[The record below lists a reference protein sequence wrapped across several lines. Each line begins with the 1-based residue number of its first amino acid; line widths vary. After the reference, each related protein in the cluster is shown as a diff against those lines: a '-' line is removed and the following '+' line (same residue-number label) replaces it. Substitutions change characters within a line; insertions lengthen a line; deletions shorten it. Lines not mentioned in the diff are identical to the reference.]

1 MGDYMQEKCLLFET
15 NSMIKQNLKNKIM
28 IKFNIFEK
36 NEDEQK
42 IIYTLY
48 SLNKKGIKKIER
60 KIKTINVPIILS
72 KEIKE
77 NAKKEEYKNTKIYKI
92 IKSLKE
98 DKTIFRKYI
107 EEVLNN
113 VVTRT
118 KEFPE
123 QQSLYILAKSENVK
137 IKNEIISMLSR
148 YKAVN
153 IVTTNLREFQKLEE
167 NLDKNLETFTVLNN
181 KRKSLARARY
191 IINIDFNEEELL
203 EYNIN
208 RTANI
213 FNLNTKKLHLNN
225 FDGYII
231 NNIEINSNNQK
242 YDIKDLYLANII
254 NEEDIKNIIKSG
266 QYKLIGNNGYIFE

>member
-15 NSMIKQNLKNKIM
+15 NSMIKQNLRNKIM

-123 QQSLYILAKSENVK
+123 QQSLYILAKSENAK

-148 YKAVN
+148 YKAIN

-167 NLDKNLETFTVLNN
+167 KLDKNLETFTVLNN
-181 KRKSLARARY
+181 KRKSLARAQY
-191 IINIDFNEEELL
+191 IINIDFSEEELL

-213 FNLNTKKLHLNN
+213 FNLNTEKLHLNN

-242 YDIKDLYLANII
+242 YDIKDLYLANMI
-254 NEEDIKNIIKSG
+254 NEEDMKNIIKSG
-266 QYKLIGNNGYIFE
+266 QYKLIGNNGYIF

>member
-92 IKSLKE
+92 IKLLKE

-123 QQSLYILAKSENVK
+123 QQSLYILAKSENAK

-148 YKAVN
+148 YKAIN
-153 IVTTNLREFQKLEE
+153 IITTNLREFQKLEE
-167 NLDKNLETFTVLNN
+167 KLDKNLETFTVLNN
-181 KRKSLARARY
+181 KRKSLARAQY
-191 IINIDFNEEELL
+191 IINIDFSEEELL

-213 FNLNTKKLHLNN
+213 FNLNTEKLHLNN

-242 YDIKDLYLANII
+242 YDIKDLYLANMI
-254 NEEDIKNIIKSG
+254 NEEDMKNIIKSG
-266 QYKLIGNNGYIFE
+266 QYKLIGNNGYIF

>member
-1 MGDYMQEKCLLFET
+1 MQEKCLLFET
-15 NSMIKQNLKNKIM
+15 NSITKQNLKNKIM
-28 IKFNIFEK
+28 VKFNIFEK
-36 NEDEQK
+36 KEDEQK
-42 IIYTLY
+42 TIYTLY

-181 KRKSLARARY
+181 KRKSLARAQY
-191 IINIDFNEEELL
+191 IINIDFSEEELL

-213 FNLNTKKLHLNN
+213 FNLNTEKLHLNN

-242 YDIKDLYLANII
+242 YDIKDLYLANMI
-254 NEEDIKNIIKSG
+254 NEEDMKNIIKSG
-266 QYKLIGNNGYIFE
+266 QYKLIGNNGYIF

>member
-148 YKAVN
+148 YKAINV
-153 IVTTNLREFQKLEE
+153 VTTNLREFQKLEE

-181 KRKSLARARY
+181 KRKSLARAQY

-213 FNLNTKKLHLNN
+213 FNLNTEKLHLNN

-254 NEEDIKNIIKSG
+254 NEEDMKNIIKSG
-266 QYKLIGNNGYIFE
+266 QYKLIGNNGYIF

>member
-181 KRKSLARARY
+181 KRKSLARAQY
-191 IINIDFNEEELL
+191 IINIDFSEEELL

-213 FNLNTKKLHLNN
+213 FNLNTEKLHLNN

-231 NNIEINSNNQK
+231 NNIEINSNNRK
-242 YDIKDLYLANII
+242 YDIKDLYLANMI
-254 NEEDIKNIIKSG
+254 NEEDMKNIIKSG
-266 QYKLIGNNGYIFE
+266 QYKIIGNNGYIF